1 MKIEKI
7 SENQIKLTLT
17 KNDLKDN
24 NIKIEELVK
33 PSDKVQELFRNLME
47 KAFSECGFE
56 VDNTPLM
63 VEATPISI
71 DGLIIIVTKLPENDA
86 GNGAMSLISQNRD
99 LRRYKKKGISH
110 LESTHLSEDNIMI
123 YSFICLDDVINAS
136 MRISKMFS
144 GYSELFGYEKRYF
157 LLLQSDVE
165 HQKNDENIE
174 SALNEY
180 GTKYASNVL
189 SKYFLVEHGETI
201 VHNPAVK
208 ILAEN
213 FS

>member
-1 MKIEKI
+1 
-7 SENQIKLTLT
+7 
-17 KNDLKDN
+17 
-24 NIKIEELVK
+24 
-33 PSDKVQELFRNLME
+33 
-47 KAFSECGFE
+47 
-56 VDNTPLM
+56 
-63 VEATPISI
+63 
-71 DGLIIIVTKLPENDA
+71 
-86 GNGAMSLISQNRD
+86 
-99 LRRYKKKGISH
+99 
-110 LESTHLSEDNIMI
+110 MI

-144 GYSELFGYEKRYF
+144 GYSELFGYEKIYF